1 MKIHTILSPQLFPLF
16 ASDMV
21 GKQVLVID
29 ILRATTSMVVMLENG
44 ATSVRPV
51 AGVDEAMALKQGQ
64 AGLLIAGERN
74 GYKVEGF
81 DFGNSPQEFTKDRVE
96 GESLVIT
103 TTNGTQ
109 AISLSLAASHIWVGG
124 FLNMTALVEAICGVG
139 DEVFLFCAG
148 WKGHVNMEDT
158 LFAGAVAQAL
168 VNKGWEIGDDA
179 SRAAMALWGQ
189 ARGDLHGFLAEASH
203 VQRFQS
209 MHAESDLDVC
219 LQTNTSSKAVLYEN
233 GVLVAIPS

>member
-1 MKIHTILSPQLFPLF
+1 
-16 ASDMV
+16 
-21 GKQVLVID
+21 
-29 ILRATTSMVVMLENG
+29 
-44 ATSVRPV
+44 
-51 AGVDEAMALKQGQ
+51 
-64 AGLLIAGERN
+64 
-74 GYKVEGF
+74 
-81 DFGNSPQEFTKDRVE
+81 
-96 GESLVIT
+96 
-103 TTNGTQ
+103 
-109 AISLSLAASHIWVGG
+109 
-124 FLNMTALVEAICGVG
+124 MTALVEAICGVG

-189 ARGDLHGFLAEASH
+189 AQDDLHGFLAEASH

-219 LQTNTSSKAVLYEN
+219 LQMNTSSKAVLYEN